1 MPSLV
6 VRSPWARDMRI
17 LGQNFGS
24 HGQRCKFWQK
34 LHEKKWAKLHTVG
47 QRREDAGPKWKESR
61 LTSEHCAATENSTV
75 GWLTRKRPV
84 NILCFLLH
92 NITVEWVI
100 QGIADV
106 FARRLFLALKWKYFW
121 ATLIY
126 PSTKLHYIKH
136 LKEDFI
142 LKPIRLILSISE
154 DIFQNDRCVSD
165 WFKIRIK
172 DPWSVQC

>member
-1 MPSLV
+1 
-6 VRSPWARDMRI
+6 MRM

-34 LHEKKWAKLHTVG
+34 LHEKKLAKLHTVD

-92 NITVEWVI
+92 NVAVEWVI
-100 QGIADV
+100 QCIANV
-106 FARRLFLALKWKYFW
+106 FFARRLFLALKWPFLKVRKSGNDFFKLTFPPNNEWILLYYYETSGWLVFVCFLEEIEDTKKEEDSMT
-121 ATLIY
+121 TL
-126 PSTKLHYIKH
+126 
-136 LKEDFI
+136 
-142 LKPIRLILSISE
+142 
-154 DIFQNDRCVSD
+154 
-165 WFKIRIK
+165 
-172 DPWSVQC
+172 